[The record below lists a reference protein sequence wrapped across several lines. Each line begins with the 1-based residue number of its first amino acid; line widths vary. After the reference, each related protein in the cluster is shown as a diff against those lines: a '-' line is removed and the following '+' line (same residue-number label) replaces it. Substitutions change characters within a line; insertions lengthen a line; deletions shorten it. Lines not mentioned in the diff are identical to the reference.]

1 MTSALF
7 ADDETSEGDKGVSM
21 INMMT
26 SRMGNMNLWD
36 EILSGADGALVSELV
51 LNQYE
56 LVAGEWPKSANDI
69 VLVIDKNNEV
79 SDVAF
84 YALGLMDTAEITRI
98 FNSVLKGEE
107 IVTDTRSAKFE
118 ELIGTKFK
126 LILNSDYYSK
136 SYSTDENGGSW
147 EYIGDDAA
155 AMELVIK
162 NGLDLRLAGIIR
174 PNDNKAASVN
184 GVFGYTSALSDY
196 IIQKT
201 NESEIVREQK
211 SPENV
216 NLDVLTG
223 LPFTLDSENELSADK
238 KAEEVTA
245 YFASLTDMQK
255 TEIYKKIIAEPE
267 QTELDAV
274 VEEYMAMYPT
284 RESMVQLA
292 AATYGFDVA
301 TAEEYLSDYT
311 DEELRTLMREQ
322 LVSAVKKKYAD
333 KAEAEIMQIIFEHSA
348 PNDLFGTA
356 GYAAV
361 ADIFDKTIANDTSV
375 DKLAEYY
382 DKFMPSKV
390 SGTTLD
396 EALEKLGA
404 VDPDSPKTVNL
415 YAATFEDKEAIA
427 DNIAEYNRNADE
439 DKAIEYTDYVALLM
453 SGVTTM
459 IDAVSY
465 GLIAFVAISLVVS
478 SIMIGIITYI
488 SVLERTKEIGILR
501 SIGASKRDISSV
513 FNAETLIIGFCA
525 GAIGIIASMLLCIP
539 LNLIVRSLTG
549 IDTLTAVL
557 PWRARHNTGSDKHGF
572 DTYCG
577 HHTLANCGEEGSRC
591 RAEIGM
597 KQHCLL
603 FAF

>member
-1 MTSALF
+1 MLVRRDWMDNLGISDPESFQDF
-7 ADDETSEGDKGVSM
+7 ADMTIAFAKNDPDGNGIDDTLGYNVNS
-21 INMMT
+21 IN
-26 SRMGNMNLWD
+26 
-36 EILSGADGALVSELV
+36 
-51 LNQYE
+51 
-56 LVAGEWPKSANDI
+56 
-69 VLVIDKNNEV
+69 
-79 SDVAF
+79 
-84 YALGLMDTAEITRI
+84 ALGKWVILGIAPECNVYSHKECKDC
-98 FNSVLKGEE
+98 F
-107 IVTDTRSAKFE
+107 AK
-118 ELIGTKFK
+118 LYC
-126 LILNSDYYSK
+126 S
-136 SYSTDENGGSW
+136 GGC
-147 EYIGDDAA
+147 AA
-155 AMELVIK
+155 NAYHTT
-162 NGLDLRLAGIIR
+162 G
-174 PNDNKAASVN
+174 SVN
-184 GVFGYTSALSDY
+184 GVYDFGC
-196 IIQKT
+196 
-201 NESEIVREQK
+201 
-211 SPENV
+211 
-216 NLDVLTG
+216 
-223 LPFTLDSENELSADK
+223 ELHRKRIECAIMLK
-238 KAEEVTA
+238 VAEA
-245 YFASLTDMQK
+245 
-255 TEIYKKIIAEPE
+255 E

-557 PWRARHNTGSDKHGF
+557 PWRAGIILVLISMVL
-572 DTYCG
+572 
-577 HHTLANCGEEGSRC
+577 TLIAGIIPSRIAAKKDPVAAL
-591 RAEIGM
+591 RSE
-597 KQHCLL
+597 
-603 FAF
+603 

>member
-1 MTSALF
+1 M
-7 ADDETSEGDKGVSM
+7 
-21 INMMT
+21 
-26 SRMGNMNLWD
+26 
-36 EILSGADGALVSELV
+36 
-51 LNQYE
+51 
-56 LVAGEWPKSANDI
+56 
-69 VLVIDKNNEV
+69 
-79 SDVAF
+79 
-84 YALGLMDTAEITRI
+84 
-98 FNSVLKGEE
+98 
-107 IVTDTRSAKFE
+107 
-118 ELIGTKFK
+118 
-126 LILNSDYYSK
+126 
-136 SYSTDENGGSW
+136 
-147 EYIGDDAA
+147 
-155 AMELVIK
+155 
-162 NGLDLRLAGIIR
+162 
-174 PNDNKAASVN
+174 
-184 GVFGYTSALSDY
+184 
-196 IIQKT
+196 
-201 NESEIVREQK
+201 
-211 SPENV
+211 

-267 QTELDAV
+267 QAELDAV

-333 KAEAEIMQIIFEHSA
+333 KAEAEIMQIIFRTLRTERSFSA
-348 PNDLFGTA
+348 RPDMPPLR
-356 GYAAV
+356 
-361 ADIFDKTIANDTSV
+361 IFLIKQLQTTRVLTSLRNTMINSCRQRFPEQRLTKHLKNSV
-375 DKLAEYY
+375 RSI
-382 DKFMPSKV
+382 PIR
-390 SGTTLD
+390 
-396 EALEKLGA
+396 
-404 VDPDSPKTVNL
+404 PKPL
-415 YAATFEDKEAIA
+415 ICMLQHLRIKEAIA

-557 PWRARHNTGSDKHGF
+557 PWRAGIILVLISMVL
-572 DTYCG
+572 
-577 HHTLANCGEEGSRC
+577 TLIAGIIPSRIAAKKDPCC

-603 FAF
+603 FRLFDLKIK

>member
-1 MTSALF
+1 M
-7 ADDETSEGDKGVSM
+7 
-21 INMMT
+21 
-26 SRMGNMNLWD
+26 
-36 EILSGADGALVSELV
+36 LSGL
-51 LNQYE
+51 
-56 LVAGEWPKSANDI
+56 WTPPKSQG
-69 VLVIDKNNEV
+69 
-79 SDVAF
+79 F
-84 YALGLMDTAEITRI
+84 

-211 SPENV
+211 SQENV

-267 QTELDAV
+267 QAELDAV

-557 PWRARHNTGSDKHGF
+557 PWRAGIILVLISLVLTLYR
-572 DTYCG
+572 G